1 MGSLGIYVGCFRLI
15 NVLNK
20 LSKYLEINPNPSREE
35 RDTDELYKMDPRL
48 ATIGQKKH
56 MIMHK
61 INMRRQADGSDADVR
76 DLESELLEI
85 VVSLGCSCEEA
96 MRNEMLGDE
105 RIKIIY
111 LN

>member
-1 MGSLGIYVGCFRLI
+1 
-15 NVLNK
+15 
-20 LSKYLEINPNPSREE
+20 
-35 RDTDELYKMDPRL
+35 MDPRL

-85 VVSLGCSCEEA
+85 VVSLGGGDG
-96 MRNEMLGDE
+96 MGNEMLE
-105 RIKIIY
+105 R
-111 LN
+111 